1 MTAGTA
7 ERGWF
12 WRNLNLALRDGGW
25 VLFTAA
31 LLAALVGTAATV
43 AAPLVAR
50 QVIDSLS
57 TTGRAAPALAGPV
70 ALLLAMAAIRL
81 VAGYLRR
88 RYASRVSLRV
98 EYDLRREMF
107 AVSQRLGGAAGE
119 RLDTGQLLAR
129 STSDL
134 ALEQELFGLLPLFVM
149 NGALLLLAIGVMV
162 TLSPLLTAVVLVV
175 APAIYLLTRHS
186 QRVVFPAMWDAQN
199 HLGKLTGIA
208 QETVYGI
215 GVVLGFGQD
224 RRAAVSFDAQARTL
238 YAARLRLARLAGR
251 YLAGLQALPPLGQLG
266 ILALGGWLAMIG
278 QISLGTFVAFAA
290 YLVHI
295 VSAARGYGVAV
306 VAIQQGKASVL
317 RIFEVLDAV
326 PAIRDRPGAI
336 NPGRLS
342 GSVELAGVSFHHT
355 DHQPVLRDVQL
366 AIRPGETMA
375 LVGASGSGK
384 STLGLLLARFH
395 EVTAGAVR
403 IGGHD
408 VRDLRLSALRR
419 QVGIAFE
426 DAFLFAGTVRE
437 NIAYGDP
444 DASDARIRAAAT
456 AAAADAFIQALPE
469 GYDTVIGE
477 RGATLSGGQRQRI
490 ALARTLLTDAS
501 VLVLDDATSAVD
513 PAIETEILRALTG
526 DPAGRTTLLITN
538 RPAVVRFADRV
549 WVLDEGRV
557 LDVGTDDE
565 LRARCPTYASLVR
578 ESDELIDAVPRVA
591 GMLTRTA
598 DEGGPTSVMSRTA
611 MQDAVDKPPTTA
623 AILRRVAELPEA
635 RDVPRGEPR
644 RIGARLSLPALVLAH
659 RWLLLAAVG
668 LVALDA
674 TIGLTQ
680 PILVRYAID
689 AAVVTGARGAL
700 LGAALAAL
708 AIVATGAVVT
718 LGLTRVTWR
727 AAEEV
732 LYALRTRTFGQLLR
746 LGVGYYERE
755 PAGRALSRI
764 TVDVAA
770 VSNFAQTGLAAIA
783 VGAASMVGMLVV
795 LIALD
800 TGLSLGLLPV
810 LAAVVVLTLVLRTR
824 SHRFYTVA
832 RDQASHLA
840 AYLQENLNGT
850 RVVQGLNRNDRN
862 LADYTQLSGAY
873 RTSRFRALMQG
884 ALCFALTEALS
895 TVAMALVLW
904 LGARDVAAGTLSLG
918 TLVAFL
924 LYTELLFGPIQQ
936 ISQSFDSL
944 QQAVIAMRRLRELDS
959 VPVTVAEPAE
969 PAPVNVL
976 SGRVELAG
984 VRFRYPGTHRDAVHG
999 VDLRLQPGETVA
1011 LVGETGS
1018 GKSTLLK
1025 LIARF
1030 YDVTDGSVSVDGV
1043 DLRRLPTG
1051 DYRRR
1056 LGLVPQEPFLFA
1068 GTVRDNI
1075 AYGRPDA
1082 TDGEI
1087 EAVATAIGVHTI
1099 LCGLP
1104 DGYATQVGPQGRA
1117 LSAGQRQLV
1126 ALARAYLVDPDILL
1140 LDEATAALDPDTE
1153 AAYRAAVVVLRR
1165 RRTTVMIA
1173 HRLAT
1178 VQHADR
1184 ILVLRDGRLIE
1195 SGRQDELVAAGGEY
1209 ARLWQAYR
1217 PARTRREVPT

>member
-1 MTAGTA
+1 
-7 ERGWF
+7 
-12 WRNLNLALRDGGW
+12 
-25 VLFTAA
+25 
-31 LLAALVGTAATV
+31 
-43 AAPLVAR
+43 
-50 QVIDSLS
+50 
-57 TTGRAAPALAGPV
+57 
-70 ALLLAMAAIRL
+70 
-81 VAGYLRR
+81 
-88 RYASRVSLRV
+88 
-98 EYDLRREMF
+98 
-107 AVSQRLGGAAGE
+107 
-119 RLDTGQLLAR
+119 
-129 STSDL
+129 
-134 ALEQELFGLLPLFVM
+134 
-149 NGALLLLAIGVMV
+149 
-162 TLSPLLTAVVLVV
+162 
-175 APAIYLLTRHS
+175 
-186 QRVVFPAMWDAQN
+186 
-199 HLGKLTGIA
+199 
-208 QETVYGI
+208 
-215 GVVLGFGQD
+215 
-224 RRAAVSFDAQARTL
+224 
-238 YAARLRLARLAGR
+238 
-251 YLAGLQALPPLGQLG
+251 
-266 ILALGGWLAMIG
+266 
-278 QISLGTFVAFAA
+278 
-290 YLVHI
+290 
-295 VSAARGYGVAV
+295 
-306 VAIQQGKASVL
+306 
-317 RIFEVLDAV
+317 
-326 PAIRDRPGAI
+326 
-336 NPGRLS
+336 
-342 GSVELAGVSFHHT
+342 
-355 DHQPVLRDVQL
+355 
-366 AIRPGETMA
+366 
-375 LVGASGSGK
+375 
-384 STLGLLLARFH
+384 
-395 EVTAGAVR
+395 
-403 IGGHD
+403 
-408 VRDLRLSALRR
+408 
-419 QVGIAFE
+419 
-426 DAFLFAGTVRE
+426 
-437 NIAYGDP
+437 
-444 DASDARIRAAAT
+444 
-456 AAAADAFIQALPE
+456 
-469 GYDTVIGE
+469 
-477 RGATLSGGQRQRI
+477 
-490 ALARTLLTDAS
+490 
-501 VLVLDDATSAVD
+501 
-513 PAIETEILRALTG
+513 
-526 DPAGRTTLLITN
+526 
-538 RPAVVRFADRV
+538 
-549 WVLDEGRV
+549 
-557 LDVGTDDE
+557 
-565 LRARCPTYASLVR
+565 
-578 ESDELIDAVPRVA
+578 
-591 GMLTRTA
+591 
-598 DEGGPTSVMSRTA
+598 
-611 MQDAVDKPPTTA
+611 
-623 AILRRVAELPEA
+623 
-635 RDVPRGEPR
+635 
-644 RIGARLSLPALVLAH
+644 
-659 RWLLLAAVG
+659 
-668 LVALDA
+668 
-674 TIGLTQ
+674 
-680 PILVRYAID
+680 
-689 AAVVTGARGAL
+689 
-700 LGAALAAL
+700 
-708 AIVATGAVVT
+708 
-718 LGLTRVTWR
+718 
-727 AAEEV
+727 
-732 LYALRTRTFGQLLR
+732 
-746 LGVGYYERE
+746 
-755 PAGRALSRI
+755 
-764 TVDVAA
+764 
-770 VSNFAQTGLAAIA
+770 
-783 VGAASMVGMLVV
+783 MVGMLVV

-1051 DYRRR
+1051 AYRRR
-1056 LGLVPQEPFLFA
+1056 LGLAPQEPFLFA

-1099 LCGLP
+1099 LYGLP

-1126 ALARAYLVDPDILL
+1126 ALARAYLVDRDILL